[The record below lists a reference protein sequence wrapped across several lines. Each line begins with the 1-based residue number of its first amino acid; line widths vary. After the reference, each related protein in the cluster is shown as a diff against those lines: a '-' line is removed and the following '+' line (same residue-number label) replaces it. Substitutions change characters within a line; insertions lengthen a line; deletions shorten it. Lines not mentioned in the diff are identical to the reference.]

1 MKHKISLMALFSR
14 DKSQFHSLVVEYRE
28 DDKQTILYVA
38 DSGTQ
43 SIIVWQ
49 VECNDG
55 YRVRLPY
62 STEECTENI
71 DNMVLYIALVKIRE
85 CTYIYFTYV
94 LNKNLYRVNT
104 LYLQRHMD
112 PKYIANIGKM
122 EITYSE

>member
-1 MKHKISLMALFSR
+1 MALFSQ

-28 DDKQTILYVA
+28 DEKQTILYVS
-38 DSGTQ
+38 DSGTR

-62 STEECTENI
+62 STAGCTEYI
-71 DNMVLYIALVKIRE
+71 DNMVLYIALVKIQK

-94 LNKNLYRVNT
+94 FNKNLYRVKT
-104 LYLQRHMD
+104 LDLQRHMD
-112 PKYIANIGKM
+112 PKYIANIGKI